1 MPADVTVVIPTH
13 NRLHLLPGAI
23 SSVLG
28 QRDVSVQVVV
38 VNDGSADG
46 TKPWLDRLA
55 AQDCRIKVVHHDRP
69 LRMSSARNAGIA
81 RATARW
87 VAFCDDD
94 DLWAPDKLA
103 AQLSAL
109 TAESARW
116 GCTGGVLVDEDLRI
130 LGHHRVRGG
139 NVLLDLT
146 SRNVIPSG
154 GSSVIAEARLLRD
167 VGGFDPALP
176 GSEDWDLWIRLARHS
191 PVAAVDRPMIAYRQG
206 RATASTNVDIMRK
219 GREIIFARYGA
230 PADEREAKAAE
241 AMHERYLAKQLLRAG
256 RGRKAAS
263 ILASLVLKH
272 QQWRELPR
280 AAAALVA
287 PRITDRIGSARAAAV
302 VPNDW
307 RMNADAWLEPVR
319 QAKKPLPLLGGV
331 VCGLTAALCNLIL
344 KAHSSTFA
352 TSSIILCTA

>member
-13 NRLHLLPGAI
+13 NRLHLLPAAI
-23 SSVLG
+23 CSILG
-28 QRDVSVQVVV
+28 QQDVAVQVVV

-46 TKPWLDRLA
+46 TKPWLDGLA
-55 AQDCRIKVVHHDRP
+55 ARDCRIKVVHHHRP

-81 RATARW
+81 QATTRW

-109 TAESARW
+109 MAQSARW

-139 NVLLDLT
+139 NVLPDLT

-154 GSSVIAEARLLRD
+154 GSSVIAETTLLRE

-191 PVAAVDRPMIAYRQG
+191 SVAAVDRPMIAYRQG
-206 RATASTNVDIMRK
+206 RATTSTNVDIMRK

-230 PADEREAKAAE
+230 SPDEREAKAAE

-263 ILASLVLKH
+263 IFAYLAVKH
-272 QQWRELPR
+272 QQWRDLPR

-287 PRITDRIGSARAAAV
+287 PKMTDRIGSARAAAA
-302 VPNDW
+302 VPHDW

-319 QAKKPLPLLGGV
+319 QTKKPSALLGGV
-331 VCGLTAALCNLIL
+331 VCGLAGALCNAIF
-344 KAHSSTFA
+344 KAEGSTFA
-352 TSSIILCTA
+352 ASSILLCAA

>member
-1 MPADVTVVIPTH
+1 
-13 NRLHLLPGAI
+13 
-23 SSVLG
+23 
-28 QRDVSVQVVV
+28 
-38 VNDGSADG
+38 
-46 TKPWLDRLA
+46 
-55 AQDCRIKVVHHDRP
+55 
-69 LRMSSARNAGIA
+69 MSSARNAGIA
-81 RATARW
+81 HATARW

-103 AQLSAL
+103 AQLFAL
-109 TAESARW
+109 TAGSARW

-130 LGHHRVRGG
+130 LGHHRVSGG
-139 NVLLDLT
+139 NVLPDLT

-154 GSSVIAEARLLRD
+154 GSSVIAEATLLRE

-176 GSEDWDLWIRLARHS
+176 GSEDWDLWIRLAWHS

-206 RATASTNVDIMRK
+206 RATMSTNVDIMRK

-230 PADEREAKAAE
+230 STDERETKAAE
-241 AMHERYLAKQLLRAG
+241 ANHERYLAKQLLRAG

-263 ILASLVLKH
+263 IFASLAVKH

-287 PRITDRIGSARAAAV
+287 PRMTDRIGSARAAAA
-302 VPNDW
+302 VPDDW

-319 QAKKPLPLLGGV
+319 QAKKPLPSLGSV
-331 VCGLTAALCNLIL
+331 VCGLTGALSDSIIEV
-344 KAHSSTFA
+344 HSSVFA
-352 TSSIILCTA
+352 ASSILLCTA